1 MNNKITENIQKEKKW
16 MNTKK
21 VYNLVIKTHTKKCN
35 KQLENEIIRDIRVI
49 FESEKKDY
57 YKPIRIKNFHSN
69 NYIEY
74 ESIGDKSKTLI

>member
-1 MNNKITENIQKEKKW
+1 

-35 KQLENEIIRDIRVI
+35 KQLENEIVRDIRVI

>member
-21 VYNLVIKTHTKKCN
+21 VYNLVIKTHTKKYN

-57 YKPIRIKNFHSN
+57 YKPIRIKNFIVIIILSMKVLVIKVKH
-69 NYIEY
+69 
-74 ESIGDKSKTLI
+74 